1 MKSVQYN
8 IVIMAPRASEL
19 CDKPYDFGAHYLASL
34 SISFLICKVGML
46 FSPSEEHFK
55 GEMR

>member
-1 MKSVQYN
+1 
-8 IVIMAPRASEL
+8 MAPRASEL

-34 SISFLICKVGML
+34 SISFLICKVGIL
-46 FSPSEEHFK
+46 FSPSEEHFE